1 MPHKW
6 NPVLTENLTGLS
18 RIVRSSVIP
27 ALENVALWHER
38 DISHSSVERMIAP
51 DVTITLDFAINRLTN
66 VINNLVIYPD
76 KMKENL
82 DALGGLVF
90 SQQILLLLTQKGFS
104 REKAY
109 EIVQRNA
116 MKVWEAPTSKRSG
129 LFKKLL
135 IQDQEIIS
143 NISKDEINKQFD
155 YKYHTKNID
164 TIFKRVFKN

>member
-1 MPHKW
+1 
-6 NPVLTENLTGLS
+6 LS
-18 RIVRSSVIP
+18 
-27 ALENVALWHER
+27 
-38 DISHSSVERMIAP
+38 
-51 DVTITLDFAINRLTN
+51 RLTN
-66 VINNLVIYPD
+66 VIKNLVIYPD

-135 IQDQEIIS
+135 IQDREIIS
-143 NISKDEINKQFD
+143 HISKDEINKQFD

-164 TIFKRVFKN
+164 TIFKRVFEN

>member
-1 MPHKW
+1 
-6 NPVLTENLTGLS
+6 
-18 RIVRSSVIP
+18 
-27 ALENVALWHER
+27 
-38 DISHSSVERMIAP
+38 
-51 DVTITLDFAINRLTN
+51 
-66 VINNLVIYPD
+66 
-76 KMKENL
+76 MKENL

-129 LFKKLL
+129 LFQKHL

-143 NISKDEINKQFD
+143 NISEDEIRQA
-155 YKYHTKNID
+155 
-164 TIFKRVFKN
+164 V

>member
-1 MPHKW
+1 MKIW
-6 NPVLTENLTGLS
+6 IAFRYFSQRLS
-18 RIVRSSVIP
+18 INEESVHIHSTATIV
-27 ALENVALWHER
+27 ECTVALK
-38 DISHSSVERMIAP
+38 
-51 DVTITLDFAINRLTN
+51 
-66 VINNLVIYPD
+66 D

-90 SQQILLLLTQKGFS
+90 SQQVLLLLTQKGFG

-143 NISKDEINKQFD
+143 KIPEDEINKQFD
-155 YKYHTKNID
+155 YKYHSKNVE